1 MALINPEIT
10 DEALTAV
17 VDTVAGLIT
26 TFGGEISLIK
36 RDTPWGRRRLAYP
49 IQRFRDAT
57 YVLYQFMAS
66 PSSISPIERDLK
78 LDERVIRY
86 LLVRQDTPETPEE
99 EASEGPES
107 TEPPV
112 IETSVEPIGSE
123 GETTVT
129 IATDTEATATD
140 DEVEETEPEPE
151 SE

>member
-10 DEALTAV
+10 DEALTAA

-26 TFGGEISLIK
+26 SFGGEISLIK

-57 YVLYQFMAS
+57 YVLYQFMAT

-86 LLVRQDTPETPEE
+86 LLVRQDAPEAPEE
-99 EASEGPES
+99 VTSDGPES

-112 IETSVEPIGSE
+112 VESSVEPSGSE
-123 GETTVT
+123 GETTTTV
-129 IATDTEATATD
+129 ATDN
-140 DEVEETEPEPE
+140 EVEETEPESE

>member
-10 DEALTAV
+10 DEALTAA

-26 TFGGEISLIK
+26 SFGGEISLIK

-78 LDERVIRY
+78 LDEQVIRY
-86 LLVRQDTPETPEE
+86 LLVRQDAPATPEE
-99 EASEGPES
+99 ESSEEPES

-112 IETSVEPIGSE
+112 VESSVEPEGSE
-123 GETTVT
+123 GETTTTV
-129 IATDTEATATD
+129 ATDN
-140 DEVEETEPEPE
+140 EVDETEPE